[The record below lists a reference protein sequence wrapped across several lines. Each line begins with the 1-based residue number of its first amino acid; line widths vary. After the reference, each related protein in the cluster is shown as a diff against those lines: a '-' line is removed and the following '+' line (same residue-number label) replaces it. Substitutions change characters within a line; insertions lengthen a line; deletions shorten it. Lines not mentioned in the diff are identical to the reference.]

1 MSPLVMMLAFVGIFG
16 GIFGG
21 MLLVSQQVA
30 RRRALAEGD
39 YDEDDDDFDAED
51 AEAGAARG
59 GRIPAPPG
67 HGAAASLRPAGPG
80 APGPAS
86 RRRGSGSLPATAA
99 NDKTLALAL
108 ALKRGGLGLTP
119 EAFTKRV
126 RLAAAGMGVLGF
138 VIGGVGAGGF
148 VFGAILAFTALRL
161 APVYLKIRQDQRRQD
176 FVDQLQD
183 ALGVMSSG
191 ARAGQTV
198 PQTLETLVADFSDPM
213 KSEVQEVLSELRM
226 GVSLDVALENWIQ
239 RFPSEDLEIAAT
251 ALVVQR
257 QTGGNVG
264 EILDTLARTIRERNK
279 LHKQVK
285 ALTAQGRA
293 SGVVMS
299 LLPVGLFGAFML
311 ISPDRTGLMLTKP
324 LGWGLMLLGGLMIGA
339 GAFFIKKIVTIEV

>member
-1 MSPLVMMLAFVGIFG
+1 MSPLMLVLAALVIFGGVFGAMMLAS
-16 GIFGG
+16 
-21 MLLVSQQVA
+21 SQLS
-30 RRRALAEGD
+30 RRRALAEGELD
-39 YDEDDDDFDAED
+39 EDFEDEDDD
-51 AEAGAARG
+51 EAIAPP
-59 GRIPAPPG
+59 GRLVPAPP
-67 HGAAASLRPAGPG
+67 RPASAG
-80 APGPAS
+80 ARSAAGPAP
-86 RRRGSGSLPATAA
+86 RTKRATSGALPPTAA
-99 NDKTLALAL
+99 TDKEVALAL
-108 ALKRGGLGLTP
+108 ALKRGGLAMTP
-119 EAFTKRV
+119 ADFTKRA
-126 RLAAAGMGVLGF
+126 RLAALGAGILGF
-138 VIGGVGAGGF
+138 VIGGIGVGGIVLGG
-148 VFGAILAFTALRL
+148 ALAFGVLKAVG
-161 APVYLKIRQDQRRQD
+161 PYLKLRQDQRRQD

-198 PQTLETLVADFSDPM
+198 PQTLETLVADFADPM

-226 GVSLDVALENWIQ
+226 GVPLDAALEHWIT

-264 EILDTLARTIRERNK
+264 EILDTLAKTIRERNK